1 MGIREQML
9 QVLRSGETQRIRFN
23 FTGTTGLTIAI
34 DGSSFRRVAEAIE
47 ANTVHIIEA
56 GVPAGRA
63 KYSAY
68 DQPDR
73 GEAANTF
80 YIGEGP
86 RWSRAFDAL
95 LVHESV
101 HASFDLSRSRLPWLD
116 NEIAAYIAQ
125 GYYLRNSG
133 FSRERLDHVGA
144 NAQPYLGMQIV
155 ASIVSGE
162 GVQGF
167 WFDQLRGSLLS
178 NERYHSYIEGEFR
191 GDG

>member
-1 MGIREQML
+1 MAIREQML
-9 QVLRSGETQRIRFN
+9 RVLRSGETQRIRFS
-23 FTGTTGLTIAI
+23 FSGTTGLTIAV
-34 DGSSFRRVAEAIE
+34 DGGSFRRVAEAIE
-47 ANTVHIIEA
+47 AGTVHIVEA
-56 GVPAGRA
+56 NVPAGRA
-63 KYSAY
+63 KYSAWNN
-68 DQPDR
+68 PSK

-101 HASFDLSRSRLPWLD
+101 HASFDLTRSRLPWLD

-133 FSRERLDHVGA
+133 FNRERLDHIGA

-155 ASIVSGE
+155 ASIVGGE

-167 WFDQLRGSLLS
+167 WFDQLRGSLVS
-178 NERYHSYIEGEFR
+178 NERYHDYINGDFQ

>member
-1 MGIREQML
+1 MGIKEQML
-9 QVLRSGETQRIRFN
+9 RVLRGSEAQRIQFS
-23 FTGTTGLTIAI
+23 FTGTTGLTISV
-34 DGSSFRRVAEAIE
+34 DGSSFRRVANAIDE
-47 ANTVHIIEA
+47 NTVHIVEEN
-56 GVPAGRA
+56 VPAGRA
-63 KYSAY
+63 KYSAW
-68 DQPDR
+68 DNPAKS
-73 GEAANTF
+73 EAANTF
-80 YIGEGP
+80 YIGAGP

-101 HASFDLSRSRLPWLD
+101 HASFDLSRSSLPWLD

-133 FSRERLDHVGA
+133 FSTERLDHVGA
-144 NAQPYLGMQIV
+144 NNQPYLGRQIV
-155 ASIVSGE
+155 ASIISGE

-178 NERYHSYIEGEFR
+178 NERYHDYINGDFT

>member
-1 MGIREQML
+1 MGLKEQML
-9 QVLRSGETQRIRFN
+9 QVLRGRETQRISFS
-23 FTGTTGLTIAI
+23 FSGTTGLSVAV
-34 DGSSFRRVAEAIE
+34 DGGSFRRVANAIE
-47 ANTVHIIEA
+47 ENRIHIVEAN
-56 GVPAGRA
+56 VPAGRA
-63 KYSAY
+63 KYSAWSN
-68 DQPDR
+68 PAR

-80 YIGEGP
+80 YFGANP

-95 LVHESV
+95 IVHESV
-101 HASFDLSRSRLPWLD
+101 HASFDLTRSSLPWLD

-133 FSRERLDHVGA
+133 FSRERLDHIGA

-155 ASIVSGE
+155 AQIVGGE

-178 NERYHSYIEGEFR
+178 NERYHDYINGTFT